1 MRRSSEYGA
10 LEEQV
15 LLSIC
20 AGMKL
25 HLQLTVCALH
35 SWSSLIDL
43 PQIFPCRRFASPS
56 STTQ

>member
-1 MRRSSEYGA
+1 MRRSSEFGA
-10 LEEQV
+10 LDEQV

-25 HLQLTVCALH
+25 HLHLTVFALH

-43 PQIFPCRRFASPS
+43 PEILPCRRLP
-56 STTQ
+56 